1 MKEESIGPFIVC
13 VERGNKDYMTMAH
26 RARLRELL
34 KYTTKDFIRHI
45 LVPIVRQQ
53 APVSLRVLD
62 WLCINYAKK
71 NNIGFVINAKNNSSR
86 WFNIH
91 LEYRKKM
98 NAYKR
103 RLFDPFQRRGRIYF
117 EHHGVMMETTV
128 AQISFLQWASKYGV
142 YDYAIQHHA
151 SIESC
156 MTKSMQLAKSREL
169 TDKKRK
175 RSALTKSP
183 PSDAFYFQDKVVIVC
198 DSEEDDE
205 TDEADEESDL
215 VQKEKKKETETQI
228 DVVGD

>member
-1 MKEESIGPFIVC
+1 MKEETIGPFIVC
-13 VERGNKDYMTMAH
+13 VERGNKDYMSMAH

-34 KYTTKDFIRHI
+34 KYMTKEFIETI

-62 WLCINYAKK
+62 WLCINYSKK
-71 NNIGFVINAKNNSSR
+71 NNIGFVINAKTNNSSR

-117 EHHGVMMETTV
+117 EHHGAMMETTV
-128 AQISFLQWASKYGV
+128 AQLSFLQWATKYGV
-142 YDYAIQHHA
+142 YQYAVDHHA
-151 SIESC
+151 SIENC
-156 MTKSMQLAKSREL
+156 MTRSMQIAKSRKL

-175 RSALTKSP
+175 RSALTKPP

-198 DSEEDDE
+198 DSDDDE
-205 TDEADEESDL
+205 EEES
-215 VQKEKKKETETQI
+215 VQNEEKKEVEKQSACGRLLM
-228 DVVGD
+228 D